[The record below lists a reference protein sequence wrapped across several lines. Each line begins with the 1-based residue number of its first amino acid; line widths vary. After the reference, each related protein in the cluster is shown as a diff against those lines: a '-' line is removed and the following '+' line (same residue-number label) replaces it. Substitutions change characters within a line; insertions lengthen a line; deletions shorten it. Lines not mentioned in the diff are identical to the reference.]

1 MIAVTKYVRSL
12 YITNKSGTG
21 GQIEDPIIAESA
33 FGEFINGRTMR
44 IDGDFG
50 FTLIP
55 YHAVDHVITSVM
67 QEQATVDNDCD
78 LTCSVIPNPTLTA
91 PTTTLEVDAGEEFD
105 PLIGVSAVDGNGKE
119 VEVTASIAEDEG
131 YLMTENSIDITD
143 ENDNPLIGG

>member
-1 MIAVTKYVRSL
+1 MIERTKYVRSMVVKH
-12 YITNKSGTG
+12 TNDTTDTVS
-21 GQIEDPIIAESA
+21 DNVLSA
-33 FGEFINGRTMR
+33 FDQFIHREEVNVTE
-44 IDGDFG
+44 IKIVPF
-50 FTLIP
+50 
-55 YHAVDHVITSVM
+55 HAIQYVESSVT
-67 QEQATVDNDCD
+67 QESEEVDNKCD

-131 YLMTENSIDITD
+131 YLMTEDSIDITD

>member
-1 MIAVTKYVRSL
+1 MIERTKYVRSML
-12 YITNKSGTG
+12 VKHTNDTTDTVS
-21 GQIEDPIIAESA
+21 DNVLSA
-33 FGEFINGRTMR
+33 FDQFIHREEVNVTE
-44 IDGDFG
+44 IKIVPF
-50 FTLIP
+50 
-55 YHAVDHVITSVM
+55 HAIQYVESSVT
-67 QEQATVDNDCD
+67 QESEEVDNKCD

>member
-1 MIAVTKYVRSL
+1 MIERTKYVRSMVVKH
-12 YITNKSGTG
+12 TNNTTDTVS
-21 GQIEDPIIAESA
+21 DNVLSA
-33 FGEFINGRTMR
+33 FDQFIHKEEVNVTE
-44 IDGDFG
+44 IKIVPF
-50 FTLIP
+50 
-55 YHAVDHVITSVM
+55 HAIQYVESSVT
-67 QEQATVDNDCD
+67 QESEEVDNKCD

>member
-1 MIAVTKYVRSL
+1 MIERTKYVRSMVVKH
-12 YITNKSGTG
+12 TNDTTDTVS
-21 GQIEDPIIAESA
+21 DNVLSA
-33 FGEFINGRTMR
+33 FDQFIHKEEVNVTE
-44 IDGDFG
+44 IKIVPF
-50 FTLIP
+50 
-55 YHAVDHVITSVM
+55 HAIQYVESSVT
-67 QEQATVDNDCD
+67 QESEEVDNKCD

-131 YLMTENSIDITD
+131 YLMTEDSIDITD